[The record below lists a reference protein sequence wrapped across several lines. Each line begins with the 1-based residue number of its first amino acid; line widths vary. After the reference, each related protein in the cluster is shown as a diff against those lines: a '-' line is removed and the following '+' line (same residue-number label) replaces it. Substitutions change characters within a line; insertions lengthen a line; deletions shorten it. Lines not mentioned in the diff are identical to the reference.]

1 MKCKIM
7 MMLGW
12 NGKAATSDSE
22 VRQVRVGSQCR
33 VKGIS
38 THAAGFLAILQL
50 TEPLFSSVLSSV
62 TLS

>member
-22 VRQVRVGSQCR
+22 VRVGSQCR
-33 VKGIS
+33 EKGIS